1 MARVREEAQQ
11 HGTREGTLRG
21 LAVTGAVITGAGIV
35 LAGTFGA
42 LAVLPLVVLTQ
53 IGFIVAFGVLLDT
66 FVVRSV
72 IVPAA
77 VIDVGRRSGGRRSW
91 RKRERGRAIA
101 RRGRRQRRALARA
114 AEDAPMPAQR
124 WRSPDARASA
134 SARR

>member
-1 MARVREEAQQ
+1 M
-11 HGTREGTLRG
+11 
-21 LAVTGAVITGAGIV
+21 

-77 VIDVGRRSGGRRSW
+77 VIDIGRRVWWPSKLGAEASR
-91 RKRERGRAIA
+91 RGRAQPPRQRIA
-101 RRGRRQRRALARA
+101 R
-114 AEDAPMPAQR
+114 
-124 WRSPDARASA
+124 
-134 SARR
+134 